1 MGQQRQF
8 GVRAAEL
15 RGRHA
20 ASPAPPRGGRGRREW
35 RRRRAQEGEAPQEGE
50 EGVGQENQSCSD
62 RLLWVDSLNSNTC
75 VNLTDAIAG
84 RQGQQ
89 SERALQMLAMLS
101 PLTPQ
106 TAS

>member
-1 MGQQRQF
+1 
-8 GVRAAEL
+8 
-15 RGRHA
+15 
-20 ASPAPPRGGRGRREW
+20 
-35 RRRRAQEGEAPQEGE
+35 
-50 EGVGQENQSCSD
+50 VGQENQSCSD